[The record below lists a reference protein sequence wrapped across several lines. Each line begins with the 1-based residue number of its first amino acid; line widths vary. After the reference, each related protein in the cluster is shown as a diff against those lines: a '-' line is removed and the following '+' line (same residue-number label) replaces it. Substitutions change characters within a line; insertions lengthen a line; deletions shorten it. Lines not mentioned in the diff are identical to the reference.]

1 MKRRGH
7 TRVGENAIAAIQKSV
22 HGSTAVMLMGMHR
35 SGTSLLM
42 GLLHALGLDL
52 GPHLMLPAHDNPKG
66 HYESIDIMQI
76 HERLLAALGSSWDDP
91 RPLPEDW
98 VYRPE
103 IQPYRQELTATIQH
117 NYQGL
122 GLWGVKDPRLCR
134 LYPLWREILS
144 ELGVRVKA
152 ILLVRHFSESVTSL
166 TKRNDMAPAQAMDLW
181 ISHVLESE
189 RLTRYANRTL
199 VLSTALFENWLG
211 VIRGIAEDLQ
221 VSLRLDDPDALNRAS
236 IFVSD
241 ELRHYRTPRL
251 SGVGLPQLKLA
262 RDSYRVL
269 EQGAR
274 EAIDESA
281 LDRLYRQW
289 KHLQATETPVRHYLE
304 ARLLQVD
311 QRLAEVTTENS
322 DYVQRI
328 QEVENRRE
336 ASMAEAQRLGESL
349 EARAQELEGVQ
360 EELSESRDEVQRR
373 GSEWETLAVEAQGLG
388 EALEARTQELEGT
401 RTELSASRDEAQQLG
416 TERETLAVEA
426 GVLRVEVESFRE
438 QTRQIDERLSVALYE
453 LEGSKQSGTKLEAER
468 ERLEGEL
475 DQVRRRNEESL
486 QMLAQ
491 AYQKFDELHVELQAL
506 VASRAWRLTWPLRA
520 VNQRW
525 RATKTGILRLF
536 GICTRLVFK
545 AVPLAPTA
553 KHRLKTFVF
562 RQFPLPVRETA
573 AYRVWLAQ
581 QNRATVRPGFAP
593 ESDHLFYSSTLDLDA
608 IAYLKFPTFS
618 KPRVSIIIPVYNA
631 WHYTY
636 ACLAAILHNTDTA
649 IEFEVIV
656 ADDGSTDNTRA
667 MLNQCPGIRSIRNKK
682 NLGFLRNVNCAAS
695 FARGEYL
702 VLLNNDTEPQPGW
715 LAKLV
720 ETFYTHT
727 DVGLVGC
734 KFIYPNG
741 SLQEAGGIVWCD
753 ASAWNYGR
761 NADAENPAFNFVR
774 EVDYCSGAGV
784 MIPTDLW
791 KEIGGFD
798 ERYMPAYY
806 EDTDLAFSV
815 REAGRRVLYQP
826 DSVVVHYEGVSSGT
840 DVTSGV
846 KGHQVI
852 NQKKF
857 REKWGKQLTAFNLDN
872 GTHVYKARARAQNK
886 RSILIIED
894 MVPEYDKNAGAMM
907 MWSYIQLLQDMDFL
921 VSLLPDNRNRSEP
934 YTHILQQRGV
944 EVLYGWFDL
953 EDWLQQN
960 GADLDY
966 ILLARPD
973 ISEPYLKVL
982 KRYSTAVLLYFTH
995 DLHYLRELR
1004 RYELEHRQESLVESH
1019 RLRQVEQHIFNSVD
1033 AVLTPSSAEIPL
1045 ISKLAPGRLAKAM
1058 PLFFFDIDTETFRSG
1073 ASFDDRDTILFVG
1086 GYQHTPNVDAVNW
1099 FCDEILP
1106 AVRSKLG
1113 PVKVVLAGSNPPPEV
1128 LARAGN
1134 GVEVLGYVENLSPVF
1149 EQARVFVAPLRYGAG
1164 VKGKVITSLR
1174 YGVPVVTTSIGNEG
1188 IGLAHEDE
1196 ALVADEPHLFAD
1208 MVCRLYEDVEL
1219 WKRLREQAFC
1229 RLEKDYSKTGTQVIL
1244 EQILAQAAV
1253 FSASQRRKTTVIV
1266 G

>member
-1 MKRRGH
+1 M
-7 TRVGENAIAAIQKSV
+7 TATQESV

-98 VYRPE
+98 MYRPE
-103 IQPYRQELTATIQH
+103 IRPYRQELTATIRH

-134 LYPLWREILS
+134 LYPLWREILT
-144 ELGVRVKA
+144 ELGVRIKA
-152 ILLVRHFSESVTSL
+152 VLLVRHFSESVASL
-166 TKRNDMAPAQAMDLW
+166 IKRNDMTPAQAMDLW
-181 ISHVLESE
+181 TSHVLESE

-199 VLSTALFENWLG
+199 VLSTALFEDWLG
-211 VIRGIAEDLQ
+211 VIRGIAEDLDI
-221 VSLRLDDPDALNRAS
+221 SLRLDDPDALNRAS

-241 ELRHYRTPRL
+241 ELRHYRAPRL

-262 RDSYRVL
+262 KDSYRIL
-269 EQGAR
+269 EQGTR

-281 LDRLYRQW
+281 LDKLYRKW
-289 KHLQATETPVRHYLE
+289 KHFQATETPVRHYLE
-304 ARLLQVD
+304 TRLLQVD
-311 QRLAEVTTENS
+311 QRLAEATAENS
-322 DYVQRI
+322 GYVQRI

-336 ASMAEAQRLGESL
+336 ASMAEVQRLRESL
-349 EARAQELEGVQ
+349 A
-360 EELSESRDEVQRR
+360 
-373 GSEWETLAVEAQGLG
+373 
-388 EALEARTQELEGT
+388 ARTQELEGV
-401 RTELSASRDEAQQLG
+401 REELSARRDETQRLG
-416 TERETLAVEA
+416 AERETLAVEA
-426 GVLRVEVESFRE
+426 GALRVEVESFR
-438 QTRQIDERLSVALYE
+438 
-453 LEGSKQSGTKLEAER
+453 QSGIGLEAER

-475 DQVRRRNEESL
+475 GQIH
-486 QMLAQ
+486 A
-491 AYQKFDELHVELQAL
+491 ELRAL
-506 VASRAWRLTWPLRA
+506 VASRAWRVTWPLRSA
-520 VNQRW
+520 NRIW
-525 RATKTGILRLF
+525 KAAKAGMPDPF
-536 GICTRLVFK
+536 GTFARLVFK
-545 AVPLAPTA
+545 ALPFGLTTR
-553 KHRLKTFVF
+553 HRLRTFVF
-562 RQFPLPVRETA
+562 RRFPLPVRKTA

-581 QNRATVRPGFAP
+581 QDEATVRSSFVSG
-593 ESDHLFYSSTLDLDA
+593 SNHLFYSAALDLED
-608 IAYLKFPTFS
+608 IVHLEFSTFS

-631 WHYTY
+631 WRHTY

-656 ADDGSTDNTRA
+656 ADDGSTDSTRA
-667 MLNQCPGIRSIRNKK
+667 MLNKCPGVRVIRNKK
-682 NLGFLRNVNCAAS
+682 NLGFLRNVNHAAS

-715 LAKLV
+715 LAMLV
-720 ETFYTHT
+720 ETFHTHAN
-727 DVGLVGC
+727 VGLVGC

-741 SLQEAGGIVWCD
+741 SLQEAGGIVWRD

-761 NADAENPAFNFVR
+761 STDAESPAFNFVR
-774 EVDYCSGAGV
+774 EVDYCSGAGI

-857 REKWGKQLTAFNLDN
+857 REKWKKQLTTFNLDN
-872 GTHVYKARARAQNK
+872 GTHVYRARARAQNK

-907 MWSYIQLLQDMDFL
+907 MWSYIRLLQDMGFL

-934 YTHILQQRGV
+934 YAHLLQQQGV

-973 ISEPYLKVL
+973 ISEPYLEVL
-982 KRYSTAVLLYFTH
+982 KRRSTAVLLYFTH

-1019 RLRQVEQHIFNSVD
+1019 RLRKVEQHIFNSVD
-1033 AVLTPSSAEIPL
+1033 TVLTPSSAEIPL
-1045 ISKLAPGRLAKAM
+1045 INKLAPGGLAKAI
-1058 PLFFFDIDTETFRSG
+1058 PLFFFDVDTETFRSG

-1086 GYQHTPNVDAVNW
+1086 GYQHAPNVDAVNW
-1099 FCDEILP
+1099 FCDTILP

-1113 PVKVVLAGSNPPPEV
+1113 SVKVVLAGSNPPPEV

-1134 GVEVLGYVENLSPVF
+1134 GVEVLGYVEDLSPVF
-1149 EQARVFVAPLRYGAG
+1149 EQARIFVAPLRYGAG

-1174 YGVPVVTTSIGNEG
+1174 YGVPVVTTGIGNEG
-1188 IGLAHEDE
+1188 IELTHEDE
-1196 ALVADEPHLFAD
+1196 VLVADDPCLFAD
-1208 MVCRLYEDVEL
+1208 MICRLYEDAEL
-1219 WKRLREQAFC
+1219 WERLRERAFR
-1229 RLEKDYSKTGTQVIL
+1229 RLVNDYSKAGAQAIFERV
-1244 EQILAQAAV
+1244 LAQADAI
-1253 FSASQRRKTTVIV
+1253 STSRRKKTEVTS